1 MTVSVVIV
9 NYNTFDV
16 TCDCIESVLKHTKGV
31 DYEIVLVDN
40 ASPKD
45 NPDLFVE
52 HFPSVRLIK
61 NPENNGF
68 AKGNNLGISHAKGD
82 VILLLNS
89 DTVLTEDSISICAK
103 ALEQRAN
110 TGFLTC
116 RLVYAD
122 GKYQHNARAFR
133 SIRNELLD
141 LARPL
146 LKLMPYKK
154 RAQLMLNQ
162 YFQGDF
168 STACDWVSGAFM
180 MFHKSLLQHLPE
192 GKLDERFFMYGED
205 MLWCQQAIEA
215 GYTNYFLADTTVIH
229 IANASTAPAKQL
241 KLLHTTLKHD
251 LEVIS
256 LQRGN
261 SLYFYALRFI
271 YTTKEKLRY
280 YIKAVAMKLFKYRI
294 R

>member
-1 MTVSVVIV
+1 MLVSIIIV

-45 NPDLFVE
+45 NPDLFVSK
-52 HFPSVRLIK
+52 FPGIRLVK

-68 AKGNNLGISHAKGD
+68 ACGNNLGIAHAKGD

-89 DTVLTEDSISICAK
+89 DTILTEDSISICAK
-103 ALEQRAN
+103 ALEVRTE

-146 LKLMPYKK
+146 LKLMPYEK
-154 RAQLMLNQ
+154 RAKLMLNQ
-162 YFQGDF
+162 YFHGDF
-168 STACDWVSGAFM
+168 STTCDWVSGAFM
-180 MFHKSLLQHLPE
+180 IFNKSLLQHLPK

-205 MLWCQQAIEA
+205 MLWCQQAIAA

-229 IANASTAPAKQL
+229 IANASTEPAKQL
-241 KLLHTTLKHD
+241 KLLNITLTHD
-251 LEVIS
+251 LEVIR

-261 SLYFYALRFI
+261 SLYFYALQFI

-280 YIKAVAMKLFKYRI
+280 YIKILVMRLFKYRI

>member
-1 MTVSVVIV
+1 MLVSVVIV

-31 DYEIVLVDN
+31 AYEIVLVDN

-45 NPDLFVE
+45 NPDLFIE
-52 HFPSVRLIK
+52 RFPSVQLIK

-68 AKGNNLGISHAKGD
+68 AKGNNLGIRHAKGD

-89 DTVLTEDSISICAK
+89 DTILTEDSISICAK
-103 ALEQRAN
+103 ELAQNTN

-146 LKLMPYKK
+146 LKLMPYKQ
-154 RAQLMLNQ
+154 RAKLMLNQ

-168 STACDWVSGAFM
+168 STSCDWVSGAFM
-180 MFHKSLLQHLPE
+180 MFHKSLLQKLPE
-192 GKLDERFFMYGED
+192 QKLDERFFMYGED
-205 MLWCQQAIEA
+205 MLWCYHAIQA
-215 GYTNYFLADTTVIH
+215 GYNNYFTADTTVIH
-229 IANASTAPAKQL
+229 IANASTEPEKQL

-251 LEVIS
+251 LEVIR

-261 SLYFYALRFI
+261 SLYFYTLRFI

-280 YIKAVAMKLFKYRI
+280 YIKAVVMKLFKHRI